1 MRYLIML
8 LCCALPLLFAA
19 GCATDESK
27 IDGVKKTVIPDCK
40 GKTMNDLVNGLLQ
53 EPSWGIDKAQDGKES
68 VTVRGTL
75 YGDKLPDWV
84 RQQKIVNLTFTF
96 PLDAKT
102 HAYDTSRLDGFPSF
116 APEGLLQVQRIM
128 ICE

>member
-1 MRYLIML
+1 MRYLIL
-8 LCCALPLLFAA
+8 LLYCALSLFFAA
-19 GCATDESK
+19 GCATDDSK

-40 GKTMNDLVNGLLQ
+40 GKVVEDLVNSLLQ
-53 EPSWGIDKAQDGKES
+53 NPSWGIDKAQDGKES

-84 RQQKIVNLTFTF
+84 RQQKIVNPAFAF

-102 HAYDTSRLDGFPSF
+102 HKYDPARLDGFPSF

>member
-8 LCCALPLLFAA
+8 ICCVLPLIVAA

-40 GKTMNDLVNGLLQ
+40 GKTMNDLVTGLLQ
-53 EPSWGIDKAQDGKES
+53 EPSWGIDKAQGGGES

-102 HAYDTSRLDGFPSF
+102 YKYDASRLDGFPSF